1 MTIKKILPFTLLM
14 VMTALTHQ
22 VEAAS
27 EDAPTKGAYVTDE
40 QRFFIEGQSVTEVI
54 ETANTLVCYISNMRP
69 DAFISDGAY
78 QAKVYE
84 ERCVTTGAD
93 ASAEQASASA
103 TSSQSST
110 TASSGSGAA
119 EIDTESAIISTV
131 VVEPVAVNPTDPFKP
146 QAMIGKGWVDNKAES
161 ADEFDA
167 RVYLEVE
174 ITKGRSDEAPNGEFE
189 MLWSIHSQGI
199 PSWFAEL
206 FAQGGPNGEE
216 EDEGFADFSN
226 LNLGQGLLQVSGSEL
241 KFKEYGYEFEGNVA
255 LDYLDSDNDG
265 ILDDVSG
272 VYGQPVRFCM
282 DCTEENFQQPDFQPT
297 ERNFASFYQ
306 FNINKAANQV
316 CTALGEVY
324 ENCYEPDQ
332 NATCAVAFEERD
344 LANAD
349 NPDYNAFEMVK
360 VPVDRAEFEALAEQ
374 NPWEPVQL
382 EETCYSTKSSDAQRN
397 VFRYGVYDA
406 DGARAKTALGNSRNA
421 FPMFAD
427 VEILVDDPDN
437 EGENITVEERI
448 FGYADY
454 WGVYID
460 PRGQR
465 LVEAGVTEFT
475 PEVFGDQ
482 VESETAEFF
491 TVAETEVRVEKRSKS
506 FIALNDLDKLKL
518 AMYVQDAYWSAEYKA
533 LLGFDVFAAGAFEEY
548 EGYFDSTGQKFV
560 FDKGIKFFPN
570 YEVTELET
578 QIEFTP
584 ADWISKMKKIE
595 DYGWIDENG
604 QPVVFTDV
612 RPLGVWSN
620 DTRQWYDISPAA
632 LKDPTLAAPVGEPP
646 EFFDP
651 FDQSRGGITTESTEF
666 ISPADLPQDL
676 VCMQDCLTPEKVQAT
691 FLYAYCAQNGSEDPE
706 NCSGYTPSETGSAPA
721 PFADG
726 GTFLSEDATVT
737 RVFEDEDAKNLVST
751 FYMSN
756 PDNVLKRD
764 GFKLATGNA
773 QVVDYVYIPVNED
786 QGVREAVTLP
796 KTMAI
801 AKNRK
806 EGGRLD
812 LFVQGSLD
820 EGNLNRFIAN
830 TGGQAPLVTF
840 DLESAPAV
848 GESGTT
854 TVGISIL
861 RIVEGEDGEPS
872 TISAEV
878 PVLWEG
884 TTAGFQLSIPKD
896 AAFTLGYRKDET
908 SISASGINPRN
919 RILGYTGG
927 VATNRGRPGLT
938 LKLLSLFNGNTWDR
952 VGLQSPTFFEPDSF
966 YFVEVDFGDGF
977 TFAELSDDPD
987 QVLTQV
993 SLGFTTHVD
1002 EFGSFTETF
1011 SKGQYWDGIRASS
1024 LIRYKPNSSGFD
1036 VGSVPL
1042 SKGAVINQYVQGV
1055 DDPWNAFGNATYTR
1069 PDGWV
1074 DNLSYGLRT
1083 GQLVKEDDLAKLEC
1097 NSDNDGVYEDHP
1109 VFTGSEES
1117 ETRYCSQKLYETIGL
1132 TTYMISLDLQPSYA
1146 LLDASGEAV
1155 TIAAPRTMYYEVP
1168 DEDAFGRDGGKR
1180 LSLEFAGHGELRG
1193 VPGFVYDTVTGED
1206 KGEYVNEWKDTYRYL
1221 SRFTIPDGST
1231 ITDLSG
1237 TEYFVKALDGEEWLK
1252 ALDASESVSGEYTL
1266 TFSDL
1271 LADEALTV
1279 LGEPG
1284 APDYIGEP
1292 PTCED
1297 PTNAQTCALLNNGQ
1311 PAVVHGELVVGADP
1325 TPLID

>member
-14 VMTALTHQ
+14 AMTALTHQ
-22 VEAAS
+22 VQAAS

-69 DAFISDGAY
+69 EAFISDGAY

-93 ASAEQASASA
+93 ATAEQASASA

-110 TASSGSGAA
+110 TASSGSGAS

-131 VVEPVAVNPTDPFKP
+131 VVEPIALNPADPFEP
-146 QAMIGKGWVDNKAES
+146 QAMTAKAWVDNKAES
-161 ADEFDA
+161 ADEFDT
-167 RVYLEVE
+167 RVYLEAE
-174 ITKGRSDEAPNGEFE
+174 ITKGQTDASPNGEFE
-189 MLWSIHSQGI
+189 MRWSIHSQGI
-199 PSWFAEL
+199 PSWFADL
-206 FAQGGPNGEE
+206 FAQGGEDEKGEE
-216 EDEGFADFSN
+216 GPDVADFSN
-226 LNLGQGLLQVSGSEL
+226 INLGQGLLSVSGSEL
-241 KFKEYGYEFEGNVA
+241 KFKEYGFEFEGNVA
-255 LDYLDSDNDG
+255 LDYLDSG
-265 ILDDVSG
+265 DVSG
-272 VYGQPVRFCM
+272 VYGQPVRFCL
-282 DCTEENFQQPDFQPT
+282 DCSEENFQQPDFQPT
-297 ERNFASFYQ
+297 FRSFASFYQ
-306 FNINKAANQV
+306 FNISEEKKQV
-316 CTALGEVY
+316 CTSLGEVY
-324 ENCYEPDQ
+324 ENCFERDQ
-332 NATCAVAFEERD
+332 NATCAAAFEERD
-344 LANAD
+344 IANAD
-349 NPDYNAFEMVK
+349 NPDYDAFRMIK
-360 VPVDRAEFEALAEQ
+360 APVDRAEFVTLAEL
-374 NPWEPVQL
+374 NPFESVQL

-397 VFRYGVYDA
+397 VFRYGVYDS

-437 EGENITVEERI
+437 EGEKIPVEERI

-482 VESETAEFF
+482 VKSETAEFF

-506 FIALNDLDKLKL
+506 FTALNDLDKLKL
-518 AMYVQDAYWSAEYKA
+518 AMYVQDAYWSTEYKS
-533 LLGFDVFAAGAFEEY
+533 LLGFDVFAVGGFQEY
-548 EGYFDSTGQKFV
+548 EGYFDATDQKFV

-584 ADWISKMKKIE
+584 ADWISKMKKVE
-595 DYGWIDENG
+595 DYGWIDEDG

-651 FDQSRGGITTESTEF
+651 FDPSRGGITTESTEF

-691 FLYAYCAQNGSEDPE
+691 FLYAYCAQNGGEDPE

-726 GTFLSEDATVT
+726 GTFLSEDASVT
-737 RVFEDEDAKNLVST
+737 RVFSDEDAKNLVST
-751 FYMSN
+751 FYMSDPN
-756 PDNVLKRD
+756 NVLKRD

-773 QVVDYVYIPVNED
+773 QLVDYVYIPVNEA
-786 QGVREAVTLP
+786 QGVDEAMTLP

-801 AKNRK
+801 AKNGK

-848 GESGTT
+848 GDSGTT
-854 TVGISIL
+854 TVGINIV
-861 RIVEGEDGEPS
+861 RIVEGDDESS

-896 AAFTLGYRKDET
+896 AAFTLGYLKGET
-908 SISASGINPRN
+908 SIRASGINPRN

-952 VGLQSPTFFEPDSF
+952 VGLQSPTFFEPNSF

-1002 EFGSFTETF
+1002 ESSFTETF
-1011 SKGQYWDGIRASS
+1011 TKGQYWDGIRATS

-1042 SKGAVINQYVQGV
+1042 SKGAVINQYVRGV

-1069 PDGWV
+1069 PDGWA

-1117 ETRYCSQKLYETIGL
+1117 ETRYCAQKLYETIGL
-1132 TTYMISLDLQPSYA
+1132 TTYSISLDLQPSYA

-1168 DEDAFGRDGGKR
+1168 DAEAFGRDGGKR

-1231 ITDLSG
+1231 VTDLTG
-1237 TEYFVKALDGEEWLK
+1237 TTYFVKALDGEEWLK
-1252 ALDASESVSGEYTL
+1252 ALDETESDPGEYTL

-1271 LADEALTV
+1271 LEDEALSV

-1284 APDYIGEP
+1284 APEDYIGEP

-1297 PTNAQTCALLNNGQ
+1297 PTNVQTCALLNKGQ

-1325 TPLID
+1325 TPLLD